1 MDDKNTKNRR
11 LKEKLVIDSETY
23 DNLTEMLQST
33 EEDQVVAL
41 ECIKNM
47 DQKKSLIYTLLLRKN
62 NLKTFGLWHEHCS
75 KVLKYHASLGI
86 SKTSN
91 VVSYNDVMRIMK
103 EQDNK
108 EENVKVF
115 MKDFARF
122 LKDSMSTTH
131 FEFIHDIQIE
141 ITLKKQDEKQK

>member
-11 LKEKLVIDSETY
+11 LKEKLVIDSESY
-23 DNLTEMLQST
+23 LSLTEMLQGT

-86 SKTSN
+86 SKDSN
-91 VVSYNDVMRIMK
+91 SVRYNDVMRIMK

-115 MKDFARF
+115 MKDFAKF
-122 LKDSMSTTH
+122 LKDSMSSTH
-131 FEFIHDIQIE
+131 FNFIHDVQIE

>member
-23 DNLTEMLQST
+23 NSLTEMLQGT

-47 DQKKSLIYTLLLRKN
+47 DQEKSLIYTLFLRKN
-62 NLKTFGLWHEHCS
+62 NLKTFGLWKEHCS
-75 KVLKYHASLGI
+75 KVLKYHASLGV
-86 SKTSN
+86 SKDSGT
-91 VVSYNDVMRIMK
+91 VSYNDIMRIMK
-103 EQDNK
+103 EQSNK

-122 LKDSMSTTH
+122 LKENMYTYFD
-131 FEFIHDIQIE
+131 FIEDVQIE
-141 ITLKKQDEKQK
+141 VTLKKQDEKQK

>member
-11 LKEKLVIDSETY
+11 LKKKLVIDSETY
-23 DNLTEMLQST
+23 KRLTEMLQGT

-47 DQKKSLIYTLLLRKN
+47 DQEKSLIYTLFLRKN

-86 SKTSN
+86 SKDSN
-91 VVSYNDVMRIMK
+91 TVSYNDIMKIMK
-103 EQDNK
+103 EQGNK

-122 LKDSMSTTH
+122 LKDNMSTAFH
-131 FEFIHDIQIE
+131 FIDDIQIE
-141 ITLKKQDEKQK
+141 ITLKQQNEKQK

>member
-11 LKEKLVIDSETY
+11 LKKKLVIDSETY
-23 DNLTEMLQST
+23 KRLTEMLEGT

-47 DQKKSLIYTLLLRKN
+47 DQEKSLIYTLFLRKN

-86 SKTSN
+86 SKDSN
-91 VVSYNDVMRIMK
+91 SVSYNDIMKIMK
-103 EQDNK
+103 EQSNK

-115 MKDFARF
+115 MKDFAKF
-122 LKDSMSTTH
+122 LKDNMSTYFH
-131 FEFIHDIQIE
+131 FIDDIQIE
-141 ITLKKQDEKQK
+141 ITLKQQNEKQK

>member
-1 MDDKNTKNRR
+1 MDDQNTKNRR
-11 LKEKLVIDSETY
+11 LKEKLVIDSESY
-23 DNLTEMLQST
+23 DNLSQMLDST

-41 ECIKNM
+41 ECIKNV
-47 DQKKSLIYTLLLRKN
+47 DQKKSLIYTLFLRKN

-86 SKTSN
+86 SKDSN
-91 VVSYNDVMRIMK
+91 AVSYNDIMKIMK

-115 MKDFARF
+115 MKEFARF

-131 FEFIHDIQIE
+131 FEFIDDIQIE

>member
-23 DNLTEMLQST
+23 DRLTEMLQST

-86 SKTSN
+86 SKDSN
-91 VVSYNDVMRIMK
+91 SVSYNDVMRIMK

-115 MKDFARF
+115 MKDFAKF
-122 LKDSMSTTH
+122 LKDSMSSTH
-131 FEFIHDIQIE
+131 FNFIHDVQIE